1 MPRIYPFIILAL
13 ASAILSASAQ
23 TAVVDR
29 IVVQYA
35 TGAELDS
42 VVLDKGHAV
51 LNDSNPNDLRI
62 GDGVTR
68 GGRRIYQ
75 PDWTN
80 QNMLA
85 QWGGL
90 SRWEV
95 ESLLAFSLG
104 DVSSWV
110 SGTFAPV
117 KQAADAAFS
126 WGNHAVAGYLK
137 SEADTAAL
145 SAISSMPTG
154 FWNQA
159 YAWGNH
165 ATAGYLSSGQNMLTQ
180 WGGLSSYDIESLL
193 ALSIGYNASRIK
205 PPTSTNG
212 LTSGELWNS
221 NGVAHF
227 IP

>member
-1 MPRIYPFIILAL
+1 MPRSCILVLLAL
-13 ASAILSASAQ
+13 ACSILSADAQ
-23 TAVVDR
+23 TAVVER
-29 IVVQYA
+29 VVVQYA
-35 TGAELDS
+35 TEAELDS
-42 VVLDKGHAV
+42 VVLEKGHAV
-51 LNDSNPNDLRI
+51 LNESNPNDFRI

-104 DVSSWV
+104 DISSWV
-110 SGTFAPV
+110 STTVAPV
-117 KQAADAAFS
+117 KQTADAAF
-126 WGNHAVAGYLK
+126 
-137 SEADTAAL
+137 
-145 SAISSMPTG
+145 
-154 FWNQA
+154 
-159 YAWGNH
+159 AWGNH
-165 ATAGYLSSGQNMLTQ
+165 ANAGYIKTEQDAHALEEMQDCVKTDQNMLSS
-180 WGGLSSYDIESLL
+180 WGGLSRYDIESLL
-193 ALSIGYNASRIK
+193 ALSIGYNTSRIT

-212 LTSGELWNS
+212 LTRGELWNS

-227 IP
+227 MP